1 MHLSRTS
8 IFAALPFLVLACSS
22 AGTVPADTD
31 GGPPVDGGVV
41 PGSDGAVPGADA
53 SAVTDAAPVPVGPGG
68 KLDTAFGA
76 SGNGIAKM
84 QPQSFDFTPTT
95 GLVLRDDRILTIG
108 SGKDAIA
115 KADVVIGRFTA
126 DGKDDAPMGSNASV
140 KYTRTGP
147 YDVVPVGAIE
157 LTGGRV
163 AYYGQASSGTNGG
176 VKNGFLELHRPADG
190 ACDGF
195 RNSLCWAIPNPTYLE
210 YSPSGLGAVHPT
222 AAGDFLVG
230 GLVSPSA
237 SNFALMKLG
246 AGGFEDTTFGEPPAG
261 IGFTA
266 TDLGGNDGISLLDV
280 DTQGRIVAYGGTSN
294 PSKPGVAMARYSASG
309 VLDTTFGDNGK
320 ALLGVPSERFVRLAN
335 GNVLGAFRDTTTR
348 GTGFVRITP
357 AGTLDATFG
366 TNGVVM
372 AVGPAASRLVTALVV
387 QTNGTILVGYDDF
400 TVGRFSA
407 AGVADATF
415 GAGGFV
421 TIPAVDLGPDAGLYA
436 LGVQSTG
443 KIVAMGGQRKTGN
456 MDRYMLVARLLP

>member
-163 AYYGQASSGTNGG
+163 AYYGQASSGTNG
-176 VKNGFLELHRPADG
+176 
-190 ACDGF
+190 
-195 RNSLCWAIPNPTYLE
+195 
-210 YSPSGLGAVHPT
+210 
-222 AAGDFLVG
+222 
-230 GLVSPSA
+230 
-237 SNFALMKLG
+237 
-246 AGGFEDTTFGEPPAG
+246 
-261 IGFTA
+261 
-266 TDLGGNDGISLLDV
+266 
-280 DTQGRIVAYGGTSN
+280 
-294 PSKPGVAMARYSASG
+294 
-309 VLDTTFGDNGK
+309 
-320 ALLGVPSERFVRLAN
+320 
-335 GNVLGAFRDTTTR
+335 
-348 GTGFVRITP
+348 
-357 AGTLDATFG
+357 
-366 TNGVVM
+366 
-372 AVGPAASRLVTALVV
+372 
-387 QTNGTILVGYDDF
+387 
-400 TVGRFSA
+400 
-407 AGVADATF
+407 
-415 GAGGFV
+415 
-421 TIPAVDLGPDAGLYA
+421 
-436 LGVQSTG
+436 
-443 KIVAMGGQRKTGN
+443 
-456 MDRYMLVARLLP
+456 